1 LGRIS
6 FRKSTG
12 GEGLFGGNT
21 CDLHSLS
28 WLSWPG
34 WERSFRPGLK
44 FTRPDWFGRCN
55 RTFLGPELWVFPP
68 LPAANFDGNRRDRR
82 GSSQGPSRPPPRHG
96 FVRGGA
102 RPQGIATAAANRGRG
117 CSIRAIRVFSFCFF
131 HACLTC
137 RRGSRTRSRSSGRSG
152 RRTSTGGSWRPCSCT
167 VAPGAT
173 YKVRNIPASLSLS
186 LCALVRSLFV
196 RTRRKH
202 SHSSSLPVRAEHIGT
217 KTAVQI
223 RSHAQKFFT
232 KVVYPSIRLSPRLPA

>member
-1 LGRIS
+1 
-6 FRKSTG
+6 
-12 GEGLFGGNT
+12 
-21 CDLHSLS
+21 LS

-55 RTFLGPELWVFPP
+55 RTFLGPKLWVFPP
-68 LPAANFDGNRRDRR
+68 LPAANSDGNRRDRR
-82 GSSQGPSRPPPRHG
+82 GSLQGPSRPPRHG

-131 HACLTC
+131 HACLTALTC

-152 RRTSTGGSWRPCSCT
+152 RRTSTGGSWRPYRCT

-173 YKVRNIPASLSLS
+173 YKVRNVPASLSLS
-186 LCALVRSLFV
+186 LHPRSFVLRQDEEEALTLFFSARACRAHRHQDCRANPEPRAEV
-196 RTRRKH
+196 LHQGRVPILAIHSPLSQSQRKRKRIL
-202 SHSSSLPVRAEHIGT
+202 SSLP
-217 KTAVQI
+217 
-223 RSHAQKFFT
+223 
-232 KVVYPSIRLSPRLPA
+232 